1 MSNEA
6 TKPDLNP
13 GIISEILDEGPGIH
27 ALVLTTRLRTDAL
40 VNIASDRDKN
50 MAVAKQS
57 SSVAQKQSVVPS

>member
-50 MAVAKQS
+50 MQS